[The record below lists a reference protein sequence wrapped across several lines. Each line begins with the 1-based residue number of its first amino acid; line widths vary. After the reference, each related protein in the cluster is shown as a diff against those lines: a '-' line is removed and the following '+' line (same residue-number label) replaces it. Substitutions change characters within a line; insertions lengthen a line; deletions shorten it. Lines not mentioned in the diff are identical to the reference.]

1 MDIRLPEAL
10 WSTSLMPEGA
20 LERWRGTHG
29 ALISAG
35 AAVAEVRI
43 EDALHEIVAPSA
55 GRLHIYAPVNSV
67 VEPGTVIGAIEQA

>member
-1 MDIRLPEAL
+1 MDIRLPEGL

-29 ALISAG
+29 GLVAAG

-43 EDALHEIVAPSA
+43 EDALHEIVAPGA
-55 GRLHIYAPVNSV
+55 GRLNIYVPVNSV
-67 VEPGTVIGAIEQA
+67 VEPGTVIGTIEQP